1 MSEYTQ
7 ANELHNMVPG
17 PDASTTIQTT
27 YRGEDGILG
36 AYGTSAVSVL
46 NAEAADTYAPGCI
59 YLLVSGTGSLAYI
72 NKGAA
77 GAVSSFQEL
86 TSADGTIATTIA
98 NIQAAYLAT
107 VAADAG
113 PSPLIWDDSELLEIM
128 LDPSK
133 GYLFFNDYL
142 DEIDA
147 TSGDGWTIG
156 GTTSGTVEPVP
167 TEDGGVILFS
177 SNGNA
182 GEDDGISAQL
192 PNCIFKP
199 VAGRT
204 IRFEARVKFNDT
216 SAAIS
221 QFFVGLCGV
230 VDPIIDTGVID
241 DTVDKAGFYRQ
252 GDSTGDRLDTISSK
266 TSAEEID
273 TDAVTVADNTYINL
287 GFVIDGVT
295 SVKFYANGVLV
306 SSVVSLTE
314 IPNAVMLLSFVAQT
328 QGATKDAELSVDW
341 IRILSEGAR
350 TA

>member
-17 PDASTTIQTT
+17 PDATTVVQVT
-27 YRGEDGILG
+27 YKGEDGILG
-36 AYGTSAVSVL
+36 CYGTSADTVL
-46 NAEAADTYAPGCI
+46 EAEAADTYAPGCI
-59 YLLVSGTGSLAYI
+59 YIRVNGASSIAYI

-77 GAVSSFQEL
+77 GAVAAFEEL

-98 NIQAAYLAT
+98 NIQAAYQAT
-107 VAADAG
+107 TAADAG
-113 PSPLIWDDSELLEIM
+113 PSPLIWDDAEVFEIM
-128 LDPSK
+128 MDPSK
-133 GYLFFNDYL
+133 GYYYFNDFL

-147 TSGDGWTIG
+147 TTGDGWTIG

-177 SNGNA
+177 SNGNNA
-182 GEDDGISAQL
+182 EDDGISAQL
-192 PNCIFKP
+192 PNCVFKP

-221 QFFVGLCGV
+221 QFFVGLIGV
-230 VDPIIDTGVID
+230 IDPIIDTGVID

-252 GDSTGDRLDTISSK
+252 GDSTGDRLDTITSK

-273 TDAVTVADNTYINL
+273 TDAVTVADGTYINL

-295 SVKFYANGVLV
+295 SVTFYANGVEV
-306 SSVVSLTE
+306 SAVVSLTE

-328 QGATKDAELSVDW
+328 QGATKDAELSCDW
-341 IRILSEGAR
+341 VRILSEGAR
-350 TA
+350 T